1 MGSIK
6 YLFLHKTIM
15 VMERKLYSDIVS
27 NLDRKEYLI
36 ITGARQVGKTTILK
50 QLAKYLHEQ
59 QIVNYYLT
67 FENPDILNTVN
78 EHPENILR
86 FTGISSAS
94 KGNSP
99 IQKIILL
106 VDEVQYLKNPSN
118 FLKYHYD
125 VNGDWLKI
133 VATGSSAFYLDTKF
147 KDSLAGR
154 KRIFELFPLDFEEY
168 LRFKGFPDGLKEWE
182 LMRTNPDYI
191 SLSYREIFI
200 LFEEYLTYGGY
211 PAVVLEKDRHE
222 KKEILNDIVKTYLK
236 RDVLDSNQSDFLK
249 VIQLLKVLANQTG
262 QLVNTNE
269 LSNTLRFANAT
280 VENYLYVLQK
290 CYHIGLIP
298 PYYGSLRKELTKM
311 PKVYFHD
318 LGFRNS
324 LLNLWQSPPDRPDR
338 GHQIENYL
346 FIRLRQ
352 LYGQERIRYWRTT
365 SGNEIDFIVTSEPDG
380 GFAIESKF
388 KADDLNLSKY
398 KIFTAAYPGI
408 PLQMKA
414 YVTTKPS
421 FSLFRL

>member
-1 MGSIK
+1 M
-6 YLFLHKTIM
+6 
-15 VMERKLYSDIVS
+15 MERKLYNDIVS

-50 QLAKYLHEQ
+50 QLAKYLTEQ
-59 QIVNYYLT
+59 QKANYYLT
-67 FENPDILNTVN
+67 FENPDILNTMN

-86 FTGISSAS
+86 YTEISSAS
-94 KGNSP
+94 KEKGQ
-99 IQKIILL
+99 IQRIILL

-168 LRFKGFPDGLKEWE
+168 LRFKGFPDWIKEWE

-191 SLSYREIFI
+191 SLSYREIFH

-211 PAVVLEKDRHE
+211 PAVVLEKDRNE
-222 KKEILNDIVKTYLK
+222 KKEILNDLVKTYLK
-236 RDVLDSNQSDFLK
+236 RDVMDSNQSDYLK

-269 LSNTLRFANAT
+269 LSNTLRFANTT

-290 CYHIGLIP
+290 CYHINLIRP
-298 PYYGSLRKELTKM
+298 FYKSLRKELTKM
-311 PKVYFHD
+311 PKIYFHD

-324 LLNLWQSPPDRPDR
+324 LLNQWQSSPERPDR
-338 GHQIENYL
+338 GQHIENYL
-346 FIRLRQ
+346 CIRLRQ
-352 LYGQERIRYWRTT
+352 LYGQEMIRYWRTT
-365 SGNEIDFIVTSEPDG
+365 GGNEIDFVVTPESGD
-380 GFAIESKF
+380 GFAMESKF

-398 KIFTAAYPGI
+398 KTFTAAYPGI
-408 PLQMKA
+408 PLRMTA
-414 YVTTKPS
+414 YETTKPL

>member
-1 MGSIK
+1 
-6 YLFLHKTIM
+6 
-15 VMERKLYSDIVS
+15 MERKLFNDIVS

-50 QLAKYLHEQ
+50 QLAKYLNDRQ
-59 QIVNYYLT
+59 NVNFYLT
-67 FENPDILNTVN
+67 FENPDILNSIN

-86 FTGISSAS
+86 FTGVSSVS
-94 KGNSP
+94 KGKEP
-99 IQKIILL
+99 IQRIILL

-147 KDSLAGR
+147 KDSLTGR

-168 LRFKGFPDGLKEWE
+168 LMFKNFPDGLKEWE
-182 LMRTNPDYI
+182 LMRSNPDYI
-191 SLSYREIFI
+191 SLFYREIFL

-222 KKEILNDIVKTYLK
+222 KKEILNDLVKTYLK
-236 RDVLDSNQSDFLK
+236 RDVLDSNQSDYLK

-269 LSNTLRFANAT
+269 IANTLRFANAT
-280 VENYLYVLQK
+280 IENYLYVLQK
-290 CYHIGLIP
+290 CYHISLIRP
-298 PYYGSLRKELTKM
+298 FYGSLRKELTKM

-324 LLNLWQSPPDRPDR
+324 LLNLWQSSPDRPDR
-338 GHQIENYL
+338 GHHIENYL
-346 FIRLRQ
+346 FVRLRQ
-352 LYGQERIRYWRTT
+352 LYGQEMIRYWRTT
-365 SGNEIDFIVTSEPDG
+365 SGSEIDFVVTSEPAG

-388 KADDLNLSKY
+388 KADDLNLAKY
-398 KIFTAAYPGI
+398 KIFSSAYPDI
-408 PLQMKA
+408 PLQMRA
-414 YVTTKPS
+414 YETTRPL
-421 FSLFRL
+421 FSIFRL